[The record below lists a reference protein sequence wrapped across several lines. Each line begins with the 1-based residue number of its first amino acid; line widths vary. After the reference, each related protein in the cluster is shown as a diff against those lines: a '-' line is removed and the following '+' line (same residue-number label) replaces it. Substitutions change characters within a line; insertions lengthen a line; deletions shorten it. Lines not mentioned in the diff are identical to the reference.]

1 MTASLRALFTATLL
15 AAVAATA
22 TAISADAS
30 APDTGAAALLDQL
43 GQAPEAAGAL
53 IYRGTVYAQS
63 APDAAPVF
71 SYERRVSGTQG
82 GLHAHHITRDL
93 SGAVIID
100 EAAQVNPDYS
110 LQRFE
115 AINSQQGYAGSVLVS
130 REGRH
135 LEYRLTRNG
144 KTSVASEDLVDP
156 VVTGPSLHGFILQQW
171 SALAAGKVVPVRM
184 VVMTKMETYGF
195 DVRMA
200 AHASAQT
207 SFSITPSNWLIRRVV
222 APLTV
227 TYDTGTKNL
236 VRYEGRVPPQQLI
249 DGKLKDLDA
258 RVDYVMHTAA
268 YR

>member
-15 AAVAATA
+15 AAVAVTA

-30 APDTGAAALLDQL
+30 APDSGAAAMLDQP

-63 APDAAPVF
+63 APVAAPLF
-71 SYERRVSGTQG
+71 GYERRVRGTLG
-82 GLHAHHITRDL
+82 GLHAHHITRDA
-93 SGAVIID
+93 SGTVLID

-115 AINSQQGYAGSVLVS
+115 AVNRQQGYAGSVLVS

-195 DVRMA
+195 DVRMGA
-200 AHASAQT
+200 QANGQT
-207 SFSITPSNWLIRRVV
+207 SFSITPGTWLIRRVV

-227 TYDTGTKNL
+227 TYDTSTKNP
-236 VRYEGRVPPQQLI
+236 VRYEGRVPPQPLI
-249 DGKLKDLDA
+249 YGKLKDLDA
-258 RVDYVMHTAA
+258 RVDYVMHVAA

>member
-1 MTASLRALFTATLL
+1 M
-15 AAVAATA
+15 TA
-22 TAISADAS
+22 TAITADAS
-30 APDTGAAALLDQL
+30 APDSGAAALLDQL
-43 GQAPEAAGAL
+43 WQAPEAAGAL
-53 IYRGTVYAQS
+53 IYRGTVYAKR
-63 APDAAPVF
+63 APDAAPLF
-71 SYERRVSGTQG
+71 SYERRVDGTPG
-82 GLHAHHITRDL
+82 GLRAHHITLDP
-93 SGAVIID
+93 SGAVIIY
-100 EAAQVNPDYS
+100 EAAQVNPDYT

-115 AINSQQGYAGSVLVS
+115 AINRQQGYTSSVLVT

-144 KTSVASEDLVDP
+144 RTSVASEDLVDP

-195 DVRMA
+195 DVRMGA
-200 AHASAQT
+200 QANGQT
-207 SFSITPSNWLIRRVV
+207 SFFITPSNWLIRMVV

-227 TYDTGTKNL
+227 TYETGTKN
-236 VRYEGRVPPQQLI
+236 VVHYEGRVPPQQLI

-258 RVDYVMHTAA
+258 RVNYVMHVAT